1 MYKVNHALFLDK
13 LLHFK
18 IEGNLHDWFRSY
30 LVGRRQRV
38 TVFGATSQELPVTSG
53 VPQGSLLGPVL
64 FLLSVNDLLVV
75 STSSDVAGYADNTK
89 SFRRVATTE
98 NCAALQSDLT
108 NVDEWS
114 ESSDLLFNRSEIG
127 S

>member
-1 MYKVNHALFLDK
+1 M
-13 LLHFK
+13 
-18 IEGNLHDWFRSY
+18 
-30 LVGRRQRV
+30 
-38 TVFGATSQELPVTSG
+38 
-53 VPQGSLLGPVL
+53 PQGSLLGPVL